1 MDEILLLLFL
11 AIIVVLAVAALFIF
25 TVMSGKNK
33 DSLTAADKPVKQSNK
48 GWKSWIAFLGIA
60 LFIVLLT
67 IWGALF
73 FLAVVWV
80 MRQNPKRDSSFVVS
94 DVEKNTAK
102 RLYAWL
108 LLSPFITV
116 PIFLYLISSVDS
128 ITSINERV
136 LIALIPLAF
145 HTPLLFGLTS
155 KSAFVFRHT
164 QQSILLMA
172 LRASAAALVV
182 NMNPHPDLTLFW
194 WGNTSL
200 WLFGST
206 IARNQVIRSEC
217 WLMKQKG
224 EMLMITSDK
233 FADLPPQVHIERSV
247 GLIGKYKAE
256 EAKKHALAAFRSGD
270 GEVKQQAVQILTN
283 LHEVE
288 KF

>member
-1 MDEILLLLFL
+1 MDEIVLLLFL
-11 AIIVVLAVAALFIF
+11 AIIVVLAVAVLVIF
-25 TVMSGKNK
+25 MVMSSNEK
-33 DSLTAADKPVKQSNK
+33 DSHTASDKPVNQSNK

-60 LFIVLLT
+60 LLIALWT
-67 IWGALF
+67 IYGALF

-80 MRQNPKRDSSFVVS
+80 MRLNPGSDSSYTVS

-128 ITSINERV
+128 STSINERV

-172 LRASAAALVV
+172 LRASTAALVV

-194 WGNTSL
+194 WGNGSL
-200 WLFGST
+200 WLFGSM

-217 WLMKQKG
+217 WLMKRKG
-224 EMLMITSDK
+224 EAPLVATSGVK
-233 FADLPPQVHIERSV
+233 DLSPQIHIEQSREFI
-247 GLIGKYKAE
+247 LQYKAE

-270 GEVKQQAVQILTN
+270 SEVKQQAVQILTN